1 MKQTLRIALVLL
13 VAVTV
18 SLTWGLFSASE
29 DSKIAEAQ
37 LIKENQAL
45 NDVIDQRE
53 IAVNDLLFSMT
64 EVEDQLK
71 QIIQRENLV
80 YNHSLEPVN
89 ETGNDRIIEE
99 IGMIDQLIARSKDNI
114 HQLEE
119 KVKGANLKTQVFQ
132 NRVNRLASDIKER
145 EAMIADLKQDLA
157 SRDEA
162 LKFLTVQ
169 IDSLIEDSAEKDLT
183 LQAKQSEI
191 DVLTEENNTLNKAYL
206 AVGSFK
212 ELKDRGLV
220 QRQGGFLWFGRTI
233 DVNEDADA
241 QQYMQVDIREMSQL
255 PVQAV
260 QLDLLSEHPADSYQ
274 IVPGDN
280 DNMKVLEITNPE
292 EFWKVSKYLVI
303 SKKS

>member
-37 LIKENQAL
+37 LMKENQAL

-53 IAVNDLLFSMT
+53 IAFNDLLFSMT

>member
-53 IAVNDLLFSMT
+53 IAFNDLLFSMT

-212 ELKDRGLV
+212 ELKNRGLV

>member
-53 IAVNDLLFSMT
+53 IAFNDLLFSMT

>member
-53 IAVNDLLFSMT
+53 IAFNDLLFSMT

-169 IDSLIEDSAEKDLT
+169 IDSLIEDSAEKDLA